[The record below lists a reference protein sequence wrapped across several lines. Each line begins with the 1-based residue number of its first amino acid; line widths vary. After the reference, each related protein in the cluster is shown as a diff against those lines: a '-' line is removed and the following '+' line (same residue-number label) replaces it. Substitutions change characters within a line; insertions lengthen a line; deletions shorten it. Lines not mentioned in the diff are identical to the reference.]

1 MTRTRGLLAALT
13 MLVLLV
19 APMPLASSAQ
29 AAPEGARIDVVID
42 AINPLLPG
50 PGDELRI
57 SGRAVNL
64 TGQPVNDVRVR
75 LRVASTPLDA
85 RDEVATVVDT
95 PVEPVGSE
103 PAGIYYDSVSMRI
116 DDALEPAEQ
125 AAFTL
130 AVPLD
135 RLRLNAPG
143 AYPIAVEALGHQE
156 GVDEFDERLGIQRTF
171 LPWFPAGS
179 DFDPVRIAWLWP
191 LADWPARTASG
202 ALLDDRTPVALS
214 DGGRLNNLVRI
225 ATVHPGLVT
234 WIADPSLLQTA
245 ADIGDGYQVIRDGE
259 PTIGDLGAAGPAWL
273 HQLGNAVRD
282 ARTPLHLLPY
292 ADIDASASRRAGLA
306 TDVVRSITLSR
317 RTAEGTVNAPLAA
330 DLAWMPAGRID
341 RQTANLFA
349 SAGLTTVVLA
359 DDALARAE
367 DGQPLYPVA
376 TFGTAAGSVTAVLYD
391 TAIAALLGTPQQRQ
405 ADVVA
410 VRQQILA
417 HIAVLSTTTDD
428 PTIVIAPSSVRWS
441 MNDRLASG
449 LLRATARAAWIDS
462 TTLDQLLHP
471 SVSNR
476 RRASY
481 GDSARAA
488 ELPTGYLADVS
499 TTQDKVLR
507 FASILE
513 NPAPITEPFGQALLR
528 TQSSAWRTDSTTATA
543 LLRDIRTE
551 LTDRMS
557 AVHVLSTGTVTFSGD
572 TGAVP
577 ITIANDLDQA
587 VTIGVQLIG
596 EPTTRLQSDPLEN
609 IVIEPGRRASL
620 TLDARVIG
628 GEPLRARVQI
638 LTPEGDP
645 YGTAATIDLQSTAYA
660 RAASGVVLLAFGAI
674 AIFVVVGITRR
685 IRNARRVPNGSASS
699 DDESMNS

>member
-1 MTRTRGLLAALT
+1 MTRTRGLLATLT
-13 MLVLLV
+13 MLTLIV
-19 APMPLASSAQ
+19 APLPLASTAQ
-29 AAPEGARIDVVID
+29 AAPEGARVDVVID

-50 PGDELRI
+50 TGDQLRI

-64 TGQPVNDVRVR
+64 TGQVIDDVRVR
-75 LRVASTPLDA
+75 LRVASAPLDDRSDVGA
-85 RDEVATVVDT
+85 AIDT
-95 PVEPVGSE
+95 ALEPVGSE

-116 DDALEPAEQ
+116 DDALEPGEQ
-125 AAFTL
+125 TGFTL
-130 AVPLD
+130 AVPFE
-135 RLRLNAPG
+135 RLRLRAPG
-143 AYPIAVEALGHQE
+143 AYPIAIEALGRQE

-171 LPWFPAGS
+171 VPWFPAGA
-179 DFDPVRIAWLWP
+179 DFDPVRVAWLWP

-202 ALLDDRTPVALS
+202 ALLDDRTPIALS
-214 DGGRLNNLVRI
+214 DGGRLDDLVRI
-225 ATVHPGLVT
+225 ATMHPGLVT

-245 ADIGDGYQVIRDGE
+245 SDIGDGYQVIRDGE

-273 HQLGNAVRD
+273 RQLGNAVRD

-306 TDVVRSITLSR
+306 TDVVRAITLSR
-317 RTAEGTVNAPLAA
+317 RTADGTVNAPLAA

-359 DDALARAE
+359 DDALAPTE
-367 DGQPLYPVA
+367 GEQTSPPVA

-391 TAIAALLGTPQQRQ
+391 TAIAALLDEPQQRQ

-410 VRQQILA
+410 VRQQVLA
-417 HIAVLSTTTDD
+417 HLAVLSTTADD
-428 PTIVIAPSSVRWS
+428 PTIVIAPPSVRWS
-441 MNDRLASG
+441 VSERLANA
-449 LLRATARAAWIDS
+449 LLRATARASWIDS
-462 TTLDQLLHP
+462 ASLEQLLSP
-471 SVSNR
+471 SLGNR

-481 GDSARAA
+481 GDSARVA
-488 ELPTGYLADVS
+488 ELPATYLANVS
-499 TTQDKVLR
+499 EAQNKVLR
-507 FASILE
+507 FASVLE

-528 TQSSAWRTDSTTATA
+528 AQSSAWRSEQTTATN
-543 LLRDIRTE
+543 LLHDIRTE
-551 LTDRMS
+551 LSERMS

-587 VTIGVQLIG
+587 VTVGVQLVG
-596 EPTTRLQSDPLEN
+596 DPTTRLQSEPLAD
-609 IVIEPGRRASL
+609 IVIEPGRRASV

-628 GEPLRARVQI
+628 GEPLQARVQL

-645 YGTAATIDLQSTAYA
+645 YGTASTIDLQSTAYA

-674 AIFVVVGITRR
+674 AIFVVVGIIRR
-685 IRNARRVPNGSASS
+685 IRKTRSAPHAPSPAN
-699 DDESMNS
+699 DESMTT